1 LILSFHLNCRPAQLA
16 LFCFTLNTTVSAS
29 NLSVGGKAAAREAER
44 HVENLYRDALE
55 TMFQGDTYDRLMD
68 DSTQST
74 MGAGW
79 TRDIMSSSFRELL
92 EALVNQRIAE
102 GADPQ
107 ELFEELRREANL
119 VFGHYNLR
127 QPWRRY
133 PWRLRTKKRQDC
145 RIFAC
150 LLSCFV

>member
-1 LILSFHLNCRPAQLA
+1 
-16 LFCFTLNTTVSAS
+16 
-29 NLSVGGKAAAREAER
+29 
-44 HVENLYRDALE
+44 
-55 TMFQGDTYDRLMD
+55 MFQGDTYDRLMD

-119 VFGHYNLR
+119 VFGHYNLEYELGLFEKSDKNLN
-127 QPWRRY
+127 P
-133 PWRLRTKKRQDC
+133 
-145 RIFAC
+145 
-150 LLSCFV
+150 